1 MVRNEKDSQGNSI
14 AERYGPP
21 VTVSDV
27 EDLLYRERVPTSTIY
42 KIMQAV
48 RQAVTWNRAA
58 AVRPWAGDLED
69 GLTRQEDRRAE
80 ERRARLAEAL
90 REEGRRRAAAAETD
104 APNVN
109 SQDPKEA
116 LGEALA
122 DAWATA
128 AGADA
133 PGSRPAAKLSLLQG
147 GAGTI
152 TPAAL
157 PEPATALSAGGTAV
171 PDTDWAKYV
180 ISPGAFGRDG
190 IGTAVS
196 FEPFAVSNP
205 LPFTPDTGGWVAV
218 PATPPADAPAPPAA
232 APSDVAHPAPGT
244 VPPPA
249 PPEPPTGRSE
259 AQARKRCT
267 KCHQERTLDQFQK
280 DRRAS
285 DGARP
290 SCKLCSAQYDSLRRS
305 LKKSLHAS
313 TESAVDDVVDAMEA
327 AEPVATQEQLDAVFA
342 EFRPLLPELPPDT
355 RGETVILIPKFDPP
369 DIDEEPEEDD
379 GLRECRAC
387 HIRKSEEDD
396 YYKRSDGR
404 VRYVCKECEKQAS
417 RNAKLRR
424 LARD

>member
-27 EDLLYRERVPTSTIY
+27 EDLLYRERVPASTIY

-80 ERRARLAEAL
+80 QRRAALADAL

-157 PEPATALSAGGTAV
+157 PEPATALSEASVVDEVAAEVLNLVAEADKRFVSEVIGSGT
-171 PDTDWAKYV
+171 P
-180 ISPGAFGRDG
+180 
-190 IGTAVS
+190 S
-196 FEPFAVSNP
+196 F
-205 LPFTPDTGGWVAV
+205 TGLIDVLNAA
-218 PATPPADAPAPPAA
+218 PATPPADAPASPAA
-232 APSDVAHPAPGT
+232 APQAVADPAPGT

-259 AQARKRCT
+259 APAGRKTCSRC
-267 KCHQERTLDQFQK
+267 HAEWDIDFFQRDK
-280 DRRAS
+280 RAS
-285 DGARP
+285 DGRRP
-290 SCKLCSAQYDSLRRS
+290 DCKRCTGRYDAMRRG

-313 TESAVDDVVDAMEA
+313 TESAVDEAVDAMEA

-342 EFRPLLPELPPDT
+342 QFRPLLPELPPDT